1 MYLTKLIIM
10 GRNLKKLGIIA
21 LLLIFLAVSVAGKF
35 SLSKFFSLASPEGT
49 LNTIILVS
57 VFSGIAGLI
66 DTLLGPGASS
76 WWNPQLTGPE
86 ANPAIVAIVNSF
98 IKLLMPLYILAIVLT
113 GLYLLFASSSPGG
126 RAKAKGI
133 FWRLLFSIVLIPL
146 SLPLFQ
152 IILNVSAVLT
162 SAIANVLNLNIFY
175 VLLPFNL
182 FLAGIIT
189 LFSSDPVLGLIAG
202 SWMLLFNGLII
213 VIVAARYV
221 ILLIL
226 AMLFPFTIFLWYLD
240 FPLTR
245 AFGMNLMRWTYM
257 WAFMSVIF
265 VLVAGASQI
274 AISNYWNECSVTK
287 GLTGSVS
294 GASAGGLGASAIGVT
309 VFKKVIVDAAL
320 KGKLGDFMY
329 KKGSRYLGR
338 AVVEKRV
345 GMFATVTGALGI
357 VGFLLAEKNC
367 GMTVFFSLA
376 GTILMI
382 LAPLMMVGLAKW
394 LGGAMVMYGLANW
407 NRPHGELFTLAG
419 GVLAGMGPGSVI
431 MYGTQMAF
439 RRGQPTVLLD
449 TGASALGPKRGVTGN
464 IRSNISSLS
473 RSDQNRYDS
482 LYSRAEAKLTPNEIK
497 RLEELSIKRAASE
510 QNEFNE
516 LMKKSGLAT
525 VPKDV
530 QDFEKFT
537 SGIGK
542 EKLEKLKYH
551 DKELEGMSYGD
562 VRRVSKGL
570 EREEFGGEVVK
581 KLKVAGGSLK
591 KAGKWAGGGIKRG
604 VGRGLGYIQ
613 GKIRKPPATP

>member
-1 MYLTKLIIM
+1 MYLIKLIIM
-10 GRNLKKLGIIA
+10 GRNFKKLGIIA
-21 LLLIFLAVSVAGKF
+21 LLLIFLAVSVDAKF

-66 DTLLGPGASS
+66 DTWLGPDASS

-287 GLTGSVS
+287 GLTGSVT

-309 VFKKVIVDAAL
+309 VFRKVIVDAAL

-439 RRGQPTVLLD
+439 RGGRGLLPPD
-449 TGASALGPKRGVTGN
+449 K
-464 IRSNISSLS
+464 
-473 RSDQNRYDS
+473 
-482 LYSRAEAKLTPNEIK
+482 TPDD
-497 RLEELSIKRAASE
+497 IKRAILGDTNKRR
-510 QNEFNE
+510 QVITGLKPNE
-516 LMKKSGLAT
+516 LKEFDQIREVKRGIDGDRLQGSLL
-525 VPKDV
+525 PIS
-530 QDFEKFT
+530 EKRLD
-537 SGIGK
+537 
-542 EKLEKLKYH
+542 ELEKKISPDRLRRLRKF
-551 DKELEGMSYGD
+551 DAGVEGLEGAGYWD
-562 VRRVSKGL
+562 ERRFAKGF
-570 EREEFGGEVVK
+570 EREE
-581 KLKVAGGSLK
+581 LKDVLKGRIGRVGGSLK
-591 KAGKWAGGGIKRG
+591 KAGKWAGGGIQRG

>member
-439 RRGQPTVLLD
+439 RRGHVTTLLPYDKGPGDLNKAVL
-449 TGASALGPKRGVTGN
+449 
-464 IRSNISSLS
+464 
-473 RSDQNRYDS
+473 NR
-482 LYSRAEAKLTPNEIK
+482 
-497 RLEELSIKRAASE
+497 
-510 QNEFNE
+510 
-516 LMKKSGLAT
+516 
-525 VPKDV
+525 
-530 QDFEKFT
+530 
-537 SGIGK
+537 
-542 EKLEKLKYH
+542 
-551 DKELEGMSYGD
+551 D
-562 VRRVSKGL
+562 VRRQVITGLKPNELKEFDQIREVKRGIDGDRLQGSLLPISEKRLDELEKKISPDRLRRLRKFDAGVEGLEGAGYWDERRFAKGF
-570 EREEFGGEVVK
+570 EREE
-581 KLKVAGGSLK
+581 LKDVLTKSVGRVGGSLK